1 MDIWRHFMNTKR
13 LITVSIFALVSAS
26 AAQAA
31 DVGIPHQSAPT
42 SLPVIAA
49 PAFTWTGFY
58 AGIQIGGFSSKTDM
72 SIVGKGKSVLLSKD
86 LLPKLSGFESGLYA
100 GSNIDLGD
108 NFIFNIDTD
117 LIWSGQKYTK
127 TIALG
132 ASDNVSVDNLVT
144 RSRRSLRLENQSQAE
159 SLKRT
164 VQRKAE
170 VQRTAP
176 AAPAASAAASAAAV
190 PSAPAPAPAAPAA
203 APAAVPAPAA
213 SVTASKS
220 AVAQPSLT
228 PTVSR
233 TPGRSVGTTEASAVP
248 GAGRLQL
255 ARSGDSEQS
264 VSGTQP
270 VLSAHRGTDQNAHS
284 HRVNNPHG
292 NPHGGSSAAGRSAQ
306 GEQTVNE
313 KSASVYGI
321 EEVKKVAAS
330 LGVDQGGRAET
341 LTHTLKQNWAG
352 ATRLRIGFAADR
364 IMPYVAGGIAYT
376 QLQDI
381 VSISL
386 KEQDGEAASR
396 KNLTNETKT
405 MIGYTLGG
413 GIDFAMT
420 DNVLLRAEY
429 RYSGFGKKKFAK
441 EKLEV
446 NYKTNDFRIGVAYKF

>member
-1 MDIWRHFMNTKR
+1 MNTKR

-144 RSRRSLRLENQSQAE
+144 RSRRSSRSANALQTSTLSKLLERPAE
-159 SLKRT
+159 RG
-164 VQRKAE
+164 VGRK
-170 VQRTAP
+170 VST
-176 AAPAASAAASAAAV
+176 
-190 PSAPAPAPAAPAA
+190 PAPAPALTVAQ
-203 APAAVPAPAA
+203 
-213 SVTASKS
+213 SSLTS
-220 AVAQPSLT
+220 AVSQTS
-228 PTVSR
+228 
-233 TPGRSVGTTEASAVP
+233 GGSVGTTEASAVP
-248 GAGRLQL
+248 GGERLHL

-264 VSGTQP
+264 VSEQTQSGTQS
-270 VLSAHRGTDQNAHS
+270 VSAHHGTDHNAHS
-284 HRVNNPHG
+284 QGVNNSRS

-386 KEQDGEAASR
+386 KEQDGEAVSR

>member
-1 MDIWRHFMNTKR
+1 MNTKR

-144 RSRRSLRLENQSQAE
+144 RSRRSLRLENQLPGKSP
-159 SLKRT
+159 KR
-164 VQRKAE
+164 K

-176 AAPAASAAASAAAV
+176 AAPTPAATAASAASA
-190 PSAPAPAPAAPAA
+190 
-203 APAAVPAPAA
+203 APAA
-213 SVTASKS
+213 SVTAPGSP
-220 AVAQPSLT
+220 VAPSSLT

-233 TPGRSVGTTEASAVP
+233 TSGRSVGTTEASAVP
-248 GAGRLQL
+248 GTGGLHL
-255 ARSGDSEQS
+255 ARSGDSKQS
-264 VSGTQP
+264 VSGTQA
-270 VLSAHRGTDQNAHS
+270 VLSAHHGTDQNAHS

-386 KEQDGEAASR
+386 KEQDGEAVSR

>member
-1 MDIWRHFMNTKR
+1 MNTKR

-144 RSRRSLRLENQSQAE
+144 RSRRSLRLKNQSQAE

-176 AAPAASAAASAAAV
+176 AAPAPAAV
-190 PSAPAPAPAAPAA
+190 PSAPAAPAPAPAAASA
-203 APAAVPAPAA
+203 APAAAVPAPAA

>member
-144 RSRRSLRLENQSQAE
+144 RSRRSLRLKNQSQAE

-176 AAPAASAAASAAAV
+176 AAPAPAAV
-190 PSAPAPAPAAPAA
+190 PSAPAAPAPAPAAASA
-203 APAAVPAPAA
+203 APAAAVPAPAA

>member
-1 MDIWRHFMNTKR
+1 MNTKR

-58 AGIQIGGFSSKTDM
+58 AGIQIGGFSSRTDM
-72 SIVGKGKSVLLSKD
+72 SIVGKGKAVLLSKD

-127 TIALG
+127 TISLG

-144 RSRRSLRLENQSQAE
+144 RSRRSLRSADVLQTSTLSAL
-159 SLKRT
+159 LKKQGETKVR
-164 VQRKAE
+164 RKA
-170 VQRTAP
+170 QAT
-176 AAPAASAAASAAAV
+176 
-190 PSAPAPAPAAPAA
+190 APAPAPAPATAPATA
-203 APAAVPAPAA
+203 PAPAPAPATAPATAPAPATAA
-213 SVTASKS
+213 SVE
-220 AVAQPSLT
+220 AQ
-228 PTVSR
+228 R
-233 TPGRSVGTTEASAVP
+233 RE
-248 GAGRLQL
+248 RLHL
-255 ARSGDSEQS
+255 ARSGDSEQKLVSEQS
-264 VSGTQP
+264 VSEQAQSGIESAVNKP
-270 VLSAHRGTDQNAHS
+270 VSAHLSAHHGAEQSAHS
-284 HRVNNPHG
+284 HGANNPHS

-313 KSASVYGI
+313 KSAGVYGI
-321 EEVKKVAAS
+321 EEVKKVASS
-330 LGVDQGGRAET
+330 LGLDQGGRAET

-352 ATRLRIGFAADR
+352 ATRVRIGFAADR

-376 QLQDI
+376 QLQDV

-386 KEQDGEAASR
+386 KKQDGEAVSH

-405 MIGYTLGG
+405 LIGYTLGG

>member
-1 MDIWRHFMNTKR
+1 MNTKR

-144 RSRRSLRLENQSQAE
+144 RSRRSLRLGNSSQAKL
-159 SLKRT
+159 LKPK
-164 VQRKAE
+164 VQK
-170 VQRTAP
+170 TAP
-176 AAPAASAAASAAAV
+176 A
-190 PSAPAPAPAAPAA
+190 APAPAPAAAPAAPAAATAAAATAA
-203 APAAVPAPAA
+203 APAATAAAATAAAPAAA
-213 SVTASKS
+213 SVTASES
-220 AVAQPSLT
+220 AVARPST
-228 PTVSR
+228 PTVSG
-233 TPGRSVGTTEASAVP
+233 TPGRPVGTTEASAVP
-248 GAGRLQL
+248 GTGRLYL

-386 KEQDGEAASR
+386 KEQDGEAVSR

>member
-1 MDIWRHFMNTKR
+1 M
-13 LITVSIFALVSAS
+13 
-26 AAQAA
+26 
-31 DVGIPHQSAPT
+31 
-42 SLPVIAA
+42 
-49 PAFTWTGFY
+49 
-58 AGIQIGGFSSKTDM
+58 
-72 SIVGKGKSVLLSKD
+72 
-86 LLPKLSGFESGLYA
+86 
-100 GSNIDLGD
+100 
-108 NFIFNIDTD
+108 
-117 LIWSGQKYTK
+117 
-127 TIALG
+127 
-132 ASDNVSVDNLVT
+132 
-144 RSRRSLRLENQSQAE
+144 
-159 SLKRT
+159 
-164 VQRKAE
+164 
-170 VQRTAP
+170 
-176 AAPAASAAASAAAV
+176 
-190 PSAPAPAPAAPAA
+190 
-203 APAAVPAPAA
+203 
-213 SVTASKS
+213 
-220 AVAQPSLT
+220 
-228 PTVSR
+228 
-233 TPGRSVGTTEASAVP
+233 
-248 GAGRLQL
+248 
-255 ARSGDSEQS
+255 
-264 VSGTQP
+264 
-270 VLSAHRGTDQNAHS
+270 
-284 HRVNNPHG
+284 
-292 NPHGGSSAAGRSAQ
+292 
-306 GEQTVNE
+306 NE

-386 KEQDGEAASR
+386 KEQDGEAVSR